1 MKQFHQNFKN
11 NNQQREADL
20 PLKIYSRET
29 ALDLLLCDNSTMPS
43 VTQTIKYKPK

>member
-11 NNQQREADL
+11 DNQQQETDL
-20 PLKIYSRET
+20 PLKKYNKET
-29 ALDLLLCDNSTMPS
+29 ALVLLLCDYSTMPS